1 MGLWEV
7 WEEVDDNTWRS
18 LLFAIAIML
27 LIMAPQYLFRPPR
40 VKMD

>member
-7 WEEVDDNTWRS
+7 WEELDDATLRS
-18 LLFAIAIML
+18 LAFAAAIML

-40 VKMD
+40 LKVE